1 MKSREEYRASIFSK
15 RDAVLK
21 KRKKSIAQ
29 AVAGTAAVVLLTASA
44 AAIPS
49 FTKNLPRENE
59 TTTLSAAS
67 AVHKNKTDSFT
78 DSYGNLEENEN
89 KVTTR
94 ADTPIYNN
102 EAVAETVP
110 ETATAIVTQIVHY
123 PVTKKHPNFKPE
135 GVDSAE
141 ELTEA
146 AQSNNDSIGSL
157 IMNFINR
164 VTEQPPAPETG
175 GDDVEDFAV
184 APDSADGSAE
194 YTQDEIISAATNYL
208 PDNAK
213 EHANP
218 DKAFVTVTR
227 TSQGEE
233 YYEVRFDI
241 NGAKYKVTL
250 NAENLDMIAVESTD
264 TSGSASTP
272 PQSQISPPYI
282 PGQ

>member
-1 MKSREEYRASIFSK
+1 MKNREEYLASIYSK
-15 RDAVLK
+15 RDEVLK
-21 KRKKSIAQ
+21 KRKKHIAQ
-29 AVAGTAAVVLLTASA
+29 AVAGTSAVILLTASA

-67 AVHKNKTDSFT
+67 EVHKDKTDSFT
-78 DSYGNLEENEN
+78 DSYGKPEENEN
-89 KVTTR
+89 EVTTR
-94 ADTPIYNN
+94 ADMPIYNN
-102 EAVAETVP
+102 EAVAEAVP

-123 PVTKKHPNFKPE
+123 PITKKHPNFKPE

-157 IMNFINR
+157 IMDFING

-175 GDDVEDFAV
+175 GDDVEDSNI
-184 APDSADGSAE
+184 APDAADDSTE
-194 YTQDEIISAATNYL
+194 YTQDDIISAAMNYL
-208 PDNAK
+208 PDGTRQYAD
-213 EHANP
+213 P

-227 TSQGEE
+227 TSEGEE

-241 NGAKYKVTL
+241 NGTKHKVTL
-250 NAENLDMIAVESTD
+250 DAENLDMIAVVSSD
-264 TSGSASTP
+264 TSATS
-272 PQSQISPPYI
+272 QVQISPPYI